1 MAGVVSVQ
9 EKAGQTR
16 QVCAGKTNVSEPLM
30 KCRKHRDAIKTGV
43 LSLLRDEAR
52 EKPAYCLSGDRHR
65 GGVSPAQALVRNVG
79 TSSLD
84 VQGSPP
90 SGRPVRG
97 RVPMR
102 GGGADRPVVVM
113 KPGNAGG
120 AKGPDDL
127 ANGTGQPAMGGA
139 RA

>member
-1 MAGVVSVQ
+1 MSSKPGSHRCSGT
-9 EKAGQTR
+9 KLG
-16 QVCAGKTNVSEPLM
+16 GKPV
-30 KCRKHRDAIKTGV
+30 
-43 LSLLRDEAR
+43 
-52 EKPAYCLSGDRHR
+52 YCLSGDRHKS
-65 GGVSPAQALVRNVG
+65 GASSAQALMWNVG

-90 SGRPVRG
+90 SGRPARS

-102 GGGADRPVVVM
+102 GGGTDRLVVVV

-127 ANGTGQPAMGGA
+127 ADGASQPAMGGA
-139 RA
+139 SV

>member
-1 MAGVVSVQ
+1 M
-9 EKAGQTR
+9 T
-16 QVCAGKTNVSEPLM
+16 
-30 KCRKHRDAIKTGV
+30 CRKRRDAIKTGV
-43 LSLLRDEAR
+43 QSLLRDKAR
-52 EKPAYCLSGDRHR
+52 EKPAYCPSGDRHK
-65 GGVSPAQALVRNVG
+65 GGVSSAQALVWNVG

-84 VQGSPP
+84 VEGSPP

-127 ANGTGQPAMGGA
+127 AEGTGQPAMGGA

>member
-1 MAGVVSVQ
+1 V
-9 EKAGQTR
+9 
-16 QVCAGKTNVSEPLM
+16 
-30 KCRKHRDAIKTGV
+30 
-43 LSLLRDEAR
+43 
-52 EKPAYCLSGDRHR
+52 
-65 GGVSPAQALVRNVG
+65 QALVRNVG

-84 VQGSPP
+84 VQGRPP
-90 SGRPVRG
+90 SGRTARG
-97 RVPMR
+97 RVPIR

-127 ANGTGQPAMGGA
+127 AEGLGQPAMGGA

>member
-1 MAGVVSVQ
+1 VSA
-9 EKAGQTR
+9 E
-16 QVCAGKTNVSEPLM
+16 KTNESESLM
-30 KCRKHRDAIKTGV
+30 KCRKRMNVIKTGV
-43 LSLLRDEAR
+43 QSLLRDKAR
-52 EKPAYCLSGDRHR
+52 EKPAYCPSGDRHR
-65 GGVSPAQALVRNVG
+65 GGVSSVQALMRNVG

-84 VQGSPP
+84 VQGRTP
-90 SGRPVRG
+90 SGRPARG

-127 ANGTGQPAMGGA
+127 ADGMGQPAMGGA
-139 RA
+139 CA